1 MAKNVLIVVCLIVLG
16 VLVFCL
22 CCYKV
27 TNLLFQLFTI
37 DSQDSTDMVSPLE
50 NEKHMEKP
58 MTLQQLHNTTNKFS
72 HHEKGGL
79 PPEYRDTPDHVIHVT
94 PRCSRHAAAAHARDR
109 EKFVDSYNSSSTHEL
124 ISNGKENGHDRMYH
138 SKEELALVN
147 MNHYP
152 STGELRYTSV
162 ERLLPPYPQIKS
174 HSHRTSNGA
183 AVGGLGRGRGR
194 GQPSASDNPQP
205 SYSYSYTN
213 INCGQDSHHSHHKP
227 CCSNNSSYGYHTSLP
242 QPHHH
247 IATMRRTPVSSHS
260 EHSRWCGSAGD
271 FHIQP
276 ALPPS
281 SQSQLGS
288 NNNTSFRHPYNETS
302 GDSDVD
308 LVTRERLVTG
318 SREHGIPREHP
329 RDSAYTTTNRPLSR
343 ESLEDREVSAMFH
356 RDTLLA
362 RIVRL

>member
-37 DSQDSTDMVSPLE
+37 DSQDSTDMVSSFE
-50 NEKHMEKP
+50 NEKHLDKP
-58 MTLQQLHNTTNKFS
+58 MTLQQLHNNKFS

-94 PRCSRHAAAAHARDR
+94 PRCSRHAAAARDR
-109 EKFVDSYNSSSTHEL
+109 EKFVDSYNSSSTHDL

-138 SKEELALVN
+138 SKEELAMVN

-162 ERLLPPYPQIKS
+162 ERLLPPYPQIRT

-183 AVGGLGRGRGR
+183 AVGGRGRGR
-194 GQPSASDNPQP
+194 GQGQSGASDNPQP

-213 INCGQDSHHSHHKP
+213 INCGQDSHHSHHNR

-242 QPHHH
+242 QQPHHH

-271 FHIQP
+271 FQIQP

-288 NNNTSFRHPYNETS
+288 NNKTSFRHPYNEAPGD
-302 GDSDVD
+302 GDSDRV
-308 LVTRERLVTG
+308 VTG
-318 SREHGIPREHP
+318 SRDRDHGLPRETREA
-329 RDSAYTTTNRPLSR
+329 RDPAYTSRQLSR